1 MDATNPVPESISH
14 RQLMTLLQTAV
25 PDAVKVEAEAQGGRG
40 QEFEALLRAYGQ
52 VSHRLLQELQK
63 GDGSLAEG
71 RSPRQLMAIGALQAH
86 VHMALQ
92 ALAASQS

>member
-14 RQLMTLLQTAV
+14 RQLTTLLQTAA
-25 PDAVKVEAEAQGGRG
+25 PDAAIAEADHEADRS

-63 GDGSLAEG
+63 GDESIAEG